1 MVKKMGKIMRQRKT
15 KEKKEKEEKR
25 REESI
30 GKTKKEEKR

>member
-1 MVKKMGKIMRQRKT
+1 MRQRKT
-15 KEKKEKEEKR
+15 KEKKGKEEKR